1 MSSPPTAT
9 PRPSFRAPGQP
20 WHGFV
25 SYLTPRR
32 LALALVLATLA
43 AAALD
48 PIFII
53 PFPVLLGR
61 TMFVGMLAL
70 LAFSAAGQWP
80 RRLPRWWARWFFQV
94 VVVAAAVPVATLV
107 VYLVAVGGDLASLVQ
122 SEARMLGF
130 MWIAGSGLVVGPLLA
145 MGALY
150 RQRDAEARNQAL
162 SFELERSELE
172 RQALD
177 ARLRLLQAQVEPHF
191 LFNTLANVQALVET
205 GSPQA
210 APVLR
215 SLIAYLRAAMP
226 RLQGES
232 TTLGDELALVQA
244 YLELMHLRMPDR
256 MSFTVEVAPALSALR
271 FPPMALLTLV
281 ENAVRHGV
289 DPSEDGGRIEVGG
302 EQQDGRIRLWVSDTG
317 VGLQHEM
324 GAGTGLRNL
333 RERLTLFYGLSSTL
347 ELTENRPHG
356 CVRNSISRRRS
367 VVAGTR
373 TRHSSSQPQ
382 AHDRR
387 RPHRPHCR
395 R

>member
-1 MSSPPTAT
+1 MSSPLQAT
-9 PRPSFRAPGQP
+9 PQTGRHAPGHP
-20 WHGFV
+20 WRGFI
-25 SYLTPRR
+25 SYLTPQRLLLT
-32 LALALVLATLA
+32 LALATVA
-43 AAALD
+43 ALALD

-80 RRLPRWWARWFFQV
+80 RRLPRWWARWLFQV

-122 SEARMLGF
+122 SEARKLGF
-130 MWIAGSGLVVGPLLA
+130 MWIAGSGLVMGPLLA

-150 RQRDAEARNQAL
+150 RQRDAEARSQAL

-191 LFNTLANVQALVET
+191 LFNTLANIRALVET

-232 TTLGDELALVQA
+232 TTLGDEVALVQA

-256 MSFTVEVAPALSALR
+256 LSYVVELSPALNGLR

-281 ENAVRHGV
+281 ENAVRHGI
-289 DPSEDGGRIEVGG
+289 DPSEEGGRIDVGG
-302 EQQDGRIRLWVSDTG
+302 EQREGRVHLWVSDTG
-317 VGLQHEM
+317 VGMQQDM
-324 GAGTGLRNL
+324 GVGTGLRNL
-333 RERLTLFYGLSSTL
+333 RERLTLFYGLSASL
-347 ELTENRPHG
+347 ELTENHPHG
-356 CVRNSISRRRS
+356 LRAEVSF
-367 VVAGTR
+367 
-373 TRHSSSQPQ
+373 P
-382 AHDRR
+382 
-387 RPHRPHCR
+387 PP
-395 R
+395 

>member
-1 MSSPPTAT
+1 MSIPVPDG
-9 PRPSFRAPGQP
+9 APAPQA

-25 SYLTPRR
+25 ASLTPQRVL
-32 LALALVLATLA
+32 LALAMATVAALVLA
-43 AAALD
+43 
-48 PIFII
+48 PIFIT

-61 TMFVGMLAL
+61 TLFVGMLAL

-80 RRLPRWWARWFFQV
+80 RRLPRWWARWLFQV
-94 VVVAAAVPVATLV
+94 VVVAASVPLATLA
-107 VYLVAVGGDLASLVQ
+107 VYLVAVGGDLSGLVE
-122 SEARMLGF
+122 SEARIMGF
-130 MWIAGSGLVVGPLLA
+130 FWIAGSGLVVGPLLA

-191 LFNTLANVQALVET
+191 LFNTLANVRALVET

-232 TTLGDELALVQA
+232 TRLADETALVRA

-256 MSFTVEVAPALSALR
+256 LDYRVELPPELDIVR

-281 ENAVRHGV
+281 ENAVRHGI
-289 DPSEDGGRIEVGG
+289 DPGEEGGRIDVGG
-302 EQQDGRIRLWVSDTG
+302 VLEPGGLVRLWVSDTG
-317 VGLQHEM
+317 VGMTQSM
-324 GAGTGLRNL
+324 GTGTGLRNL
-333 RERLTLFYGLSSTL
+333 RERMTLFYGLGAVL

-356 CVRNSISRRRS
+356 LRAELRF
-367 VVAGTR
+367 T
-373 TRHSSSQPQ
+373 
-382 AHDRR
+382 
-387 RPHRPHCR
+387 PH
-395 R
+395 

>member
-1 MSSPPTAT
+1 MSTSAPT
-9 PRPSFRAPGQP
+9 SAPVSNAGQA
-20 WHGFV
+20 WQGFV
-25 SYLTPRR
+25 SYLTPQRVL
-32 LALALVLATLA
+32 LALALATV
-43 AAALD
+43 AALILQ
-48 PIFII
+48 PIFIT

-80 RRLPRWWARWFFQV
+80 RRLPRWWARWLFQV
-94 VVVAAAVPVATLV
+94 VVVAAAVPLATLV

-122 SEARMLGF
+122 SESRMMGF
-130 MWIAGSGLVVGPLLA
+130 LWIAGAGLVVGPLLA

-150 RQRDAEARNQAL
+150 RQRDTEARNQAL

-191 LFNTLANVQALVET
+191 LFNTLANVRALVET

-226 RLQGES
+226 RLQGE
-232 TTLGDELALVQA
+232 TTRLSDEIALVRA

-256 MSFTVEVAPALSALR
+256 LVFHVDLPPELAQLR

-281 ENAVRHGV
+281 ENAVRHGI
-289 DPSEDGGRIEVGG
+289 DPGEEGGAIEVGG
-302 EQQDGRIRLWVSDTG
+302 ALEDGRVRLWVSDTG
-317 VGLQHEM
+317 VGMTQSM
-324 GAGTGLRNL
+324 GSGTGLRNL
-333 RERLTLFYGLSSTL
+333 RERLTLVYGPGA
-347 ELTENRPHG
+347 ELALADNHPHG
-356 CVRNSISRRRS
+356 LRAEIRF
-367 VVAGTR
+367 T
-373 TRHSSSQPQ
+373 
-382 AHDRR
+382 
-387 RPHRPHCR
+387 PH
-395 R
+395 

>member
-1 MSSPPTAT
+1 MSISPPVSSA
-9 PRPSFRAPGQP
+9 GQA
-20 WHGFV
+20 WQGFV
-25 SYLTPRR
+25 SYLTPQRVL
-32 LALALVLATLA
+32 LALALAAVGAMILA
-43 AAALD
+43 
-48 PIFII
+48 PIFIT

-80 RRLPRWWARWFFQV
+80 RRLPRWWARWLFQV
-94 VVVAAAVPVATLV
+94 VVVAAAVPVATLL
-107 VYLVAVGGDLASLVQ
+107 VYLVAVGGDLASLIQ
-122 SEARMLGF
+122 SESRIMGF

-162 SFELERSELE
+162 SFELERSELG

-205 GSPQA
+205 GSSQA

-226 RLQGES
+226 RLQGE
-232 TTLGDELALVQA
+232 TTHLADEVALVRA

-256 MSFTVEVAPALSALR
+256 LTFFVELPPELGGLR

-281 ENAVRHGV
+281 ENAVRHGI
-289 DPSEDGGRIEVGG
+289 DPSEEGGRIEVCGALENG
-302 EQQDGRIRLWVSDTG
+302 AVRLWVSDTG
-317 VGLQHEM
+317 VGMTQNM
-324 GAGTGLRNL
+324 GSGTGLRNL
-333 RERLTLFYGLSSTL
+333 RERMTLFYGGSASL
-347 ELTENRPHG
+347 ELTENLPHG
-356 CVRNSISRRRS
+356 LRAELRFTP
-367 VVAGTR
+367 ALT
-373 TRHSSSQPQ
+373 
-382 AHDRR
+382 
-387 RPHRPHCR
+387 
-395 R
+395 

>member
-1 MSSPPTAT
+1 MST
-9 PRPSFRAPGQP
+9 PVPAGTPAPQA

-25 SYLTPRR
+25 SSLTPQRVL
-32 LALALVLATLA
+32 LALAMATAAALVLA
-43 AAALD
+43 
-48 PIFII
+48 PIFIT

-61 TMFVGMLAL
+61 TLFVGMLAL

-80 RRLPRWWARWFFQV
+80 RRLPRWWARWLFQV
-94 VVVAAAVPVATLV
+94 VVVAAAVPVATLA
-107 VYLVAVGGDLASLVQ
+107 VYLVAVGGDFASLVE
-122 SEARMLGF
+122 SEARVMGF
-130 MWIAGSGLVVGPLLA
+130 FWIAGAGLVVGPLLA

-150 RQRDAEARNQAL
+150 RQRDTEARNQAL

-191 LFNTLANVQALVET
+191 LFNTLANVRALVET

-232 TTLGDELALVQA
+232 TRLADETALVRA

-256 MSFTVEVAPALSALR
+256 LEYSVDLPPELDIVR

-281 ENAVRHGV
+281 ENAVRHGI
-289 DPSEDGGRIEVGG
+289 DPGEEGGRIEVGG
-302 EQQDGRIRLWVSDTG
+302 ALEPGGRVRLWVSDTG
-317 VGLQHEM
+317 VGMTQSM
-324 GAGTGLRNL
+324 GTGTGLRNL
-333 RERLTLFYGLSSTL
+333 RERLTLFYGLSAAL
-347 ELTENRPHG
+347 ELTENHPHG
-356 CVRNSISRRRS
+356 LRAELRF
-367 VVAGTR
+367 T
-373 TRHSSSQPQ
+373 PQ
-382 AHDRR
+382 
-387 RPHRPHCR
+387 
-395 R
+395 

>member
-1 MSSPPTAT
+1 MSTTHAANTSSQAW
-9 PRPSFRAPGQP
+9 Q
-20 WHGFV
+20 GFV
-25 SYLTPRR
+25 SYLTPHRVLLS
-32 LALALVLATLA
+32 LALATVAALVLA
-43 AAALD
+43 
-48 PIFII
+48 PIFIT

-80 RRLPRWWARWFFQV
+80 RRLPRWWARWLFQV
-94 VVVAAAVPVATLV
+94 VVVAAAVPIATLL
-107 VYLVAVGGDLASLVQ
+107 VYVVAVGGDLTSLME
-122 SEARMLGF
+122 SEARIMGF
-130 MWIAGSGLVVGPLLA
+130 IWIAGSGLVVGPLLA

-191 LFNTLANVQALVET
+191 LFNTLANVRALVET

-232 TTLGDELALVQA
+232 TSLSDEVALVQA

-256 MSFTVEVAPALSALR
+256 LHFHVDLPPELSGLR

-281 ENAVRHGV
+281 ENAVRHGI
-289 DPSEDGGRIEVGG
+289 DPSEEGGAIEVGG
-302 EQQDGRIRLWVSDTG
+302 QLLDGQVRLWVNDTG
-317 VGLQHEM
+317 VGMVQEM

-333 RERLTLFYGLSSTL
+333 RERLTLFYGRSASLT
-347 ELTENRPHG
+347 LTENQPHG
-356 CVRNSISRRRS
+356 LRAEI
-367 VVAGTR
+367 GFT
-373 TRHSSSQPQ
+373 
-382 AHDRR
+382 
-387 RPHRPHCR
+387 PH
-395 R
+395 

>member
-1 MSSPPTAT
+1 MSSSPHASPPTPIA
-9 PRPSFRAPGQP
+9 RAVAQP
-20 WHGFV
+20 WQGFV
-25 SYLTPRR
+25 SYLTPQRVL
-32 LALALVLATLA
+32 LALALATVA
-43 AAALD
+43 ALVLD
-48 PIFII
+48 PIFIT

-80 RRLPRWWARWFFQV
+80 RRLPRWWARWLFQV

-122 SEARMLGF
+122 SEARMMGF

-191 LFNTLANVQALVET
+191 LFNTLANVRALVET

-232 TTLGDELALVQA
+232 TTLADEVSLVQA

-256 MSFTVEVAPALSALR
+256 LSYSVDLSPALSGLR

-281 ENAVRHGV
+281 ENAVRHGI
-289 DPSEDGGRIEVGG
+289 DPGEDGGRIDVGG
-302 EQQDGRIRLWVSDTG
+302 ELLDGQVRLWVSDTG
-317 VGLQHEM
+317 VGMTQDM

-333 RERLTLFYGLSSTL
+333 RERLTLFYGLSAGLT
-347 ELTENRPHG
+347 LTENQPHG
-356 CVRNSISRRRS
+356 LRADIRF
-367 VVAGTR
+367 T
-373 TRHSSSQPQ
+373 
-382 AHDRR
+382 
-387 RPHRPHCR
+387 PH
-395 R
+395 

>member
-1 MSSPPTAT
+1 MSLPPSATPPTH
-9 PRPSFRAPGQP
+9 FREPGQP

-32 LALALVLATLA
+32 LALALALATVA
-43 AAALD
+43 AVALD

-191 LFNTLANVQALVET
+191 LFNTLANVRALVET

-256 MSFTVEVAPALSALR
+256 LSYTVEVSPALSGLR

-289 DPSEDGGRIEVGG
+289 DPSEDGGRIEVAG
-302 EQQDGRIRLWVSDTG
+302 ETKDGRIRLWVSDTG
-317 VGLQHEM
+317 VGLQHDM

-333 RERLTLFYGLSSTL
+333 RERLTLFYGLSATL
-347 ELTENRPHG
+347 ELTENQPHG
-356 CVRNSISRRRS
+356 LRAEVSFP
-367 VVAGTR
+367 A
-373 TRHSSSQPQ
+373 P
-382 AHDRR
+382 
-387 RPHRPHCR
+387 
-395 R
+395 

>member
-1 MSSPPTAT
+1 MST
-9 PRPSFRAPGQP
+9 PVPAGTPAPQA

-25 SYLTPRR
+25 SSLTPQRVL
-32 LALALVLATLA
+32 LALAMATVAALVLA
-43 AAALD
+43 
-48 PIFII
+48 PIFIT

-61 TMFVGMLAL
+61 TLFVGMLAL

-80 RRLPRWWARWFFQV
+80 RRLPRWWARWLFQV
-94 VVVAAAVPVATLV
+94 VVVAAAVPVATLA
-107 VYLVAVGGDLASLVQ
+107 VYLVAVGGDFASLVE
-122 SEARMLGF
+122 SEARVMGF
-130 MWIAGSGLVVGPLLA
+130 FWIAGAGLVVGPLLA

-150 RQRDAEARNQAL
+150 RQRDTEARNQAL

-191 LFNTLANVQALVET
+191 LFNTLANVRALVET

-232 TTLGDELALVQA
+232 TRLADEAALVRA

-256 MSFTVEVAPALSALR
+256 LEYSVDLPPELDIVR

-281 ENAVRHGV
+281 ENAVRHGI
-289 DPSEDGGRIEVGG
+289 DPGEEGGRIEVGG
-302 EQQDGRIRLWVSDTG
+302 ALEPGGRVRLWVSDTG
-317 VGLQHEM
+317 VGMTQSM
-324 GAGTGLRNL
+324 GSGTGLRNL
-333 RERLTLFYGLSSTL
+333 RERLTLFYGLSAAL
-347 ELTENRPHG
+347 ELTENHPHG
-356 CVRNSISRRRS
+356 LRAELRF
-367 VVAGTR
+367 T
-373 TRHSSSQPQ
+373 PQ
-382 AHDRR
+382 
-387 RPHRPHCR
+387 
-395 R
+395 

>member
-1 MSSPPTAT
+1 MST
-9 PRPSFRAPGQP
+9 PVPAGTPAPQA

-25 SYLTPRR
+25 SSLTPQRVL
-32 LALALVLATLA
+32 LALAMATVAALVLA
-43 AAALD
+43 
-48 PIFII
+48 PIFIT

-61 TMFVGMLAL
+61 TLFVGMLAL

-80 RRLPRWWARWFFQV
+80 RRLPRWWARWLFQV
-94 VVVAAAVPVATLV
+94 VVVAAAVPVATLA
-107 VYLVAVGGDLASLVQ
+107 VYLVAVGGDFASLVE
-122 SEARMLGF
+122 SEARVMGF
-130 MWIAGSGLVVGPLLA
+130 FWIAGAGLVVGPLLA

-150 RQRDAEARNQAL
+150 RQRDTEARNQAL

-191 LFNTLANVQALVET
+191 LFNTLANVRALVET

-232 TTLGDELALVQA
+232 TRLADETALVRA

-256 MSFTVEVAPALSALR
+256 LEYSVDLPPELDIVR

-281 ENAVRHGV
+281 ENAVRHGI
-289 DPSEDGGRIEVGG
+289 DPGEEGGRIEVGG
-302 EQQDGRIRLWVSDTG
+302 ALEPGGRVRLWVSDTG
-317 VGLQHEM
+317 VGMTQSM
-324 GAGTGLRNL
+324 GTGTGLRNL
-333 RERLTLFYGLSSTL
+333 RERLTLFYGLSAAL
-347 ELTENRPHG
+347 ELTENHPHG
-356 CVRNSISRRRS
+356 LRAELRF
-367 VVAGTR
+367 T
-373 TRHSSSQPQ
+373 PQ
-382 AHDRR
+382 
-387 RPHRPHCR
+387 
-395 R
+395 